1 MTNNIIKIQ
10 HRTDNENSKGATYL
24 TIPAELAKTFEQFS
38 HMKATINGQ
47 GNLEYKP
54 VW

>member
-10 HRTDNENSKGATYL
+10 HRADNENSKGATYL
-24 TIPAELAKTFEQFS
+24 TIPTELAKTFEKFS
-38 HMKATINGQ
+38 HMKATINEQ